1 MKLIHNCWFYA
12 VLIIL
17 CALAMLVGFIA
28 LFIWKWWLGLIVVGV
43 LVALIKYCIEHSS
56 ASLPPNA
63 PFFKDEE
70 RDEDYIYHKL
80 INEKL

>member
-1 MKLIHNCWFYA
+1 MKLIHNCWFYV

-17 CALAMLVGFIA
+17 LTLATLVGFVA

-43 LVALIKYCIEHSS
+43 IVALIKYCIDHS
-56 ASLPPNA
+56 AATLPPNA

-70 RDEDYIYHKL
+70 RDEKIF
-80 INEKL
+80 NN

>member
-1 MKLIHNCWFYA
+1 MKLIRDYWFYV

-17 CALAMLVGFIA
+17 LALATFVGFIA

-43 LVALIKYCIEHSS
+43 LVALIKYCIEHS
-56 ASLPPNA
+56 AATLPPNA

-70 RDEDYIYHKL
+70 CDEK
-80 INEKL
+80 NFNN

>member
-43 LVALIKYCIEHSS
+43 IVALIKYCIEHS
-56 ASLPPNA
+56 AATLPPTA

-70 RDEDYIYHKL
+70 CDEK
-80 INEKL
+80 NFNN

>member
-17 CALAMLVGFIA
+17 CALATLVGFIV

-43 LVALIKYCIEHSS
+43 LIALITYFIDHIS
-56 ASLPPNA
+56 ATLPPNA

-70 RDEDYIYHKL
+70 QDEK
-80 INEKL
+80 NFNN

>member
-1 MKLIHNCWFYA
+1 MKLIRVYWFYA

-28 LFIWKWWLGLIVVGV
+28 LFIWKWWLGLIVVCV
-43 LVALIKYCIEHSS
+43 LVALIKYCIEHS
-56 ASLPPNA
+56 AATLPPTD

-70 RDEDYIYHKL
+70 RDEK
-80 INEKL
+80 NFNN

>member
-1 MKLIHNCWFYA
+1 MKLIRDYWFYA

-28 LFIWKWWLGLIVVGV
+28 LLIWKWWLGLIVVCV
-43 LVALIKYCIEHSS
+43 LVALIKYCIEHS
-56 ASLPPNA
+56 AATLPPTD

-70 RDEDYIYHKL
+70 TDEK
-80 INEKL
+80 NFNN

>member
-1 MKLIHNCWFYA
+1 MKLIRDYWFYA

-17 CALAMLVGFIA
+17 CTLATLVGFIA

-43 LVALIKYCIEHSS
+43 LVALIKYCIEHN
-56 ASLPPNA
+56 AVTLPPTA

-70 RDEDYIYHKL
+70 RDEDYHYNKL

>member
-1 MKLIHNCWFYA
+1 MKLIRDYWFYA

-28 LFIWKWWLGLIVVGV
+28 LFIWKWWLGLIVVCV
-43 LVALIKYCIEHSS
+43 LVALIKYCIEHS
-56 ASLPPNA
+56 AATLLPTD

-70 RDEDYIYHKL
+70 RDEK
-80 INEKL
+80 NFNN